1 MLACI
6 PSGVVNFKRV
16 EVLTLAIGLENVLI
30 FGHCGHEKI
39 NFAIMLVV
47 MHLLLLSYTNLRK

>member
-16 EVLTLAIGLENVLI
+16 EVLKLAIGLENVLI
-30 FGHCGHEKI
+30 FGHCGREKI

-47 MHLLLLSYTNLRK
+47 MHLLLL